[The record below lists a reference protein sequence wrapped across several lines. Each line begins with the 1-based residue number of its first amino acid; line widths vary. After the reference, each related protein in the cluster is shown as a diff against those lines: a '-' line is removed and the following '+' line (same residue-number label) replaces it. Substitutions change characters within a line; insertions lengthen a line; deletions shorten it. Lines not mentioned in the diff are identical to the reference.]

1 MTIARMMRG
10 TAVVGM
16 LAGALLV
23 QGCSSTNPTI
33 TAQGTRLLGSSGVS
47 TGDVNSNSPYSGA
60 DWSAALDAAM
70 TGDNGG
76 E

>member
-1 MTIARMMRG
+1 MMIARLMRG
-10 TAVVGM
+10 GAVAGV

-23 QGCSSTNPTI
+23 QGCSSTDPTI

-47 TGDVNSNSPYSGA
+47 TGPVATGPYSGA
-60 DWSAALDAAM
+60 DWYAAQEAAM

>member
-1 MTIARMMRG
+1 MTIAQLMRG
-10 TAVVGM
+10 GAVAVT

-23 QGCSSTNPTI
+23 QGCSPDPTV

-47 TGDVNSNSPYSGA
+47 TGTVDTGPYSGA
-60 DWSAALDAAM
+60 DWYAAQDAAM